1 MGTQEVGQG
10 VNSHSGLSPEA
21 LTPNPVPRGGELF
34 WARFF
39 GANAPKNR
47 AVKSPPSRR
56 EGGRGMGLQTKFT
69 KDLCKAVLVMVSCFL
84 FTACAST
91 PPVVKIGLV
100 APFEGRDRPIG
111 YDVIYSA
118 RLAVREI
125 NNQGGIEGTY
135 IALVALD
142 DGGDVSLAE
151 ATAQSLVIDPAV
163 VAVIGHWL
171 PETTTAAA
179 TVYTTAGLPLFLPG
193 PTIPPTDLA
202 PVFRQHYE
210 DLTPFDETPG
220 LYAGPAYEAMQTVF
234 AAIAAAQ
241 AQHHTIN
248 RETVSQHHSPP
259 D

>member
-1 MGTQEVGQG
+1 MGTQEAGQG
-10 VNSHSGLSPEA
+10 VNSYSQPKTTRMRPPYWLLITGHCLL
-21 LTPNPVPRGGELF
+21 LTIY
-34 WARFF
+34 
-39 GANAPKNR
+39 
-47 AVKSPPSRR
+47 
-56 EGGRGMGLQTKFT
+56 
-69 KDLCKAVLVMVSCFL
+69 CFL

-100 APFEGRDRPIG
+100 APFEGRERPIG

-125 NNQGGIEGTY
+125 NNQGGIHGTY

-163 VAVIGHWL
+163 VTVIGHWL
-171 PETTTAAA
+171 PETTAAAA

-193 PTIPPTDLA
+193 PTVAPTNLTPD
-202 PVFRQHYE
+202 FRQRYE

-220 LYAGPAYEAMQTVF
+220 PYAGPAYDTIQTVF

-241 AQHHTIN
+241 AQYGTIS
-248 RETVSQHHSPP
+248 RETISQHHSST

>member
-1 MGTQEVGQG
+1 MRRFYW
-10 VNSHSGLSPEA
+10 LL
-21 LTPNPVPRGGELF
+21 LTATCL
-34 WARFF
+34 
-39 GANAPKNR
+39 
-47 AVKSPPSRR
+47 
-56 EGGRGMGLQTKFT
+56 L
-69 KDLCKAVLVMVSCFL
+69 L
-84 FTACAST
+84 TACAST

-135 IALVALD
+135 VALVALD
-142 DGGDVSLAE
+142 DGGDVFLAE
-151 ATAQSLVIDPAV
+151 ATAQSLAIDPAV

-179 TVYTTAGLPLFLPG
+179 TIYTTAGLPLFLPG

-202 PVFRQHYE
+202 AEFRQRYE
-210 DLTPFDETPG
+210 DLTPFNETPG
-220 LYAGPAYEAMQTVF
+220 PYAGTAYEAMQTVF

-241 AQHHTIN
+241 AQHDTIN